1 MKIRVLV
8 LAAAA
13 SGAALALATPAMAIT
28 CRYAAAGY
36 ADGCANGP
44 VQGVY
49 RQATFGTY
57 ARQSGQK
64 WTTTHPEPWDV
75 AGWDY
80 AVGYSQRKATSMYPL
95 VKPDLATSGGVG
107 SGKNLP
113 FTTASAGCAYTATGN
128 PNMPGFPAIVCRGQL
143 PINGTGAY
151 AGQAVIS
158 GIDFSADSAGNC
170 VQLYI
175 DANATQ
181 TIYVVNNNFKK
192 GATCYIPNQA
202 STDALIDVIASPVS
216 LVLKYNMFNG
226 LAPYQQDEA
235 NLVVMNG
242 TGTIDAEYNAFLN
255 PSARPINGDAH
266 GGWTIKYNYFDGM
279 GIGAMAPHG
288 ELTGTFPNADFAVI
302 AYHDL
307 EFNTAVWGANTVGVN
322 GVNAGV
328 FMSGGGNG
336 QTIALGKVLN
346 NTLVSNMEYGG
357 KVSSGKVLL
366 SVEIP
371 YVGNLLVENNYVDP
385 SGSWLCIQVEGDEI
399 GIAGYIDDGQ
409 GPGGAYD
416 GVAGNVLHVTAR
428 VGKDF
433 ILPGAQLLQIQGAGF
448 PGTPTVVGGLG
459 YVCNGVTMTGA
470 TNSTILQT
478 APYDTYCVSGPPAAV
493 ATFSGVQTMP
503 QIQSATVSGNVNL
516 RDRTAITQGAT
527 SQWNSG
533 ACNGKY

>member
-1 MKIRVLV
+1 MKIRALV
-8 LAAAA
+8 LSAAAT
-13 SGAALALATPAMAIT
+13 GAVLAHAPAAMAAA

-36 ADGCANGP
+36 ADGCATAP

-64 WTTTHPEPWDV
+64 WTAAHPQPWDV

-80 AVGYSQRKATSMYPL
+80 AVGYSQHAARGMYPL
-95 VKPDLATSGGVG
+95 VAPDLATAGGAG
-107 SGKNLP
+107 AGTNLP
-113 FTTASAGCAYTATGN
+113 FTTAANGCVYTATGN
-128 PNMPGFPAIVCRGQL
+128 PIMPGFPAVVCRGQL
-143 PINGTGAY
+143 PNNGTGAY
-151 AGQAVIS
+151 AGQPVIS
-158 GIDFSADSAGNC
+158 GINFAADRAGDC

-175 DANATQ
+175 DLNTTQ
-181 TIYVVNNNFKK
+181 TVYVVNNNFKK
-192 GATCYIPNQA
+192 GATCYVANA
-202 STDALIDVIASPVS
+202 TSTDALVNVISSPVS

-226 LAPYQQDEA
+226 LAPYLQDEA

-242 TGTIDAEYNAFLN
+242 SGTLDAEYNAFLN
-255 PSARPINGDAH
+255 PSARPMNGDAH
-266 GGWTIKYNYFDGM
+266 AGWTVKYNYFDGI
-279 GIGAMAPHG
+279 GIGVAAPHG
-288 ELTGTFPNADFAVI
+288 ELTGAFPNADFAVI

-336 QTIALGKVLN
+336 QTLALGKILN

-371 YVGNLLVENNYVDP
+371 YVGALIVQNNFVDP
-385 SGSWLCIQVEGDEI
+385 SGSWLCMQVEGDEI
-399 GIAGYIDDGQ
+399 GIAGYVDDGQ
-409 GPGGAYD
+409 GPAGAYD

-433 ILPGAQLLQIQGAGF
+433 ILPGAQLLQSQGVGF
-448 PGTPTVVGGLG
+448 PGSPAVLGGAG

-470 TNSTILQT
+470 TNSTVLQT
-478 APYDTYCVSGPPAAV
+478 APYDTYCVSGSPQAV
-493 ATFSGVQTMP
+493 AAFTGVQTMP
-503 QIQSATVSGNVNL
+503 QIQASTISGNINL
-516 RDRTAITQGAT
+516 RDRSAITQGAT
-527 SQWNSG
+527 AQWNGG
-533 ACNGKY
+533 ACNGKF